1 MHLSA
6 DDYVMLVS
14 FNQVHKRHHEM
25 TGVMSGP
32 GFIQSV
38 SGRTAEFRVRLVR
51 GDSDH
56 YVSGENIVHI
66 TEPNPKVS
74 STRNQPTARL
84 YTTCIFIVESFE
96 DWEFDS
102 DQEVYDVV
110 LKARK

>member
-1 MHLSA
+1 MSGLHLSA

-56 YVSGENIVHI
+56 HVSGENMVHI
-66 TEPNPKVS
+66 TEPNLKVS
-74 STRNQPTARL
+74 STRKQPTARL
-84 YTTCIFIVESFE
+84 YTTCINLLSRI
-96 DWEFDS
+96 
-102 DQEVYDVV
+102 
-110 LKARK
+110 LKIGNSTPIRKSMTWF